1 MDAHGFVMVKAEPLP
16 EGTPIVQGYDFNKV
30 HPRSE
35 PCVGRQRYSRSCWLT
50 PRDGTAAAGGCWL
63 KQGLDYEALMA
74 SLKTTGFQ
82 ATSFG
87 QAVDEVNRM
96 VPGPP
101 PPHSCPR
108 FVCLLFGGGGL
119 RGGGHVV

>member
-1 MDAHGFVMVKAEPLP
+1 V
-16 EGTPIVQGYDFNKV
+16 
-30 HPRSE
+30 
-35 PCVGRQRYSRSCWLT
+35 VG
-50 PRDGTAAAGGCWL
+50 

-96 VPGPP
+96 VPVPP
-101 PPHSCPR
+101 AQPTL
-108 FVCLLFGGGGL
+108 FVLLGGG
-119 RGGGHVV
+119 RVARRRRRTHAV